1 MAKIIKFLCVC
12 LCIMIV
18 SCLTLSIANAE
29 ELPEEPTVEETT
41 SIIGQ
46 TYTYVEDKNY
56 TFTILDETQVEVVAT
71 DKIDKEQSVTII
83 MQYTYIDDILTV
95 SMLEEI
101 IGEFVIEENNTLS
114 MYAPPK
120 VEEETNTDNPEVIY
134 PCSVSLS
141 EVKNGTITFSKT
153 EGEIGEIIEV
163 YNTPALLYDLIEIT
177 ANGVVLTPDEYGV
190 YSFVLVEGEN
200 IVTAK
205 FEVSDEKLQQVADLL
220 NKAKEGNWEEIFTV
234 SNLMQLISWL
244 ITLGCSSGFFVTLY
258 KSKKFKE
265 LTPQEIARKVDE
277 KINSVLDERLATFLK
292 DVFGPFTE
300 NMLQKFSG
308 MENST
313 KTMVRCFILM
323 QENTPESRLA
333 ILNELNN
340 LNNNETGQLTLQVK
354 NLIAEEVRKQE
365 EQSKA
370 LNETIEN
377 LKTETSTNVTHL

>member
-1 MAKIIKFLCVC
+1 MAKIIKFLCI
-12 LCIMIV
+12 LFCIV
-18 SCLTLSIANAE
+18 LTGTFALVNVNAE
-29 ELPEEPTVEETT
+29 ETEQEEPVEPEYVEEVFTYYEGERVYT
-41 SIIGQ
+41 YIIFNEQQARCIITMGENDSTELLM
-46 TYTYVEDKNY
+46 TYTYENEILAFY
-56 TFTILDETQVEVVAT
+56 MLGEQLGSFTIGENN
-71 DKIDKEQSVTII
+71 
-83 MQYTYIDDILTV
+83 ILE
-95 SMLEEI
+95 LYEEP
-101 IGEFVIEENNTLS
+101 VIEL
-114 MYAPPK
+114 
-120 VEEETNTDNPEVIY
+120 

>member
-1 MAKIIKFLCVC
+1 MAKIIKL
-12 LCIMIV
+12 LCILFCIV
-18 SCLTLSIANAE
+18 LTGTFALVNVNAE
-29 ELPEEPTVEETT
+29 ETEQEEPVEPEYVEEVFTYYEGERVYT
-41 SIIGQ
+41 YIIFNEQQARCIITMGENDSTELLM
-46 TYTYVEDKNY
+46 TYTYENEILTFY
-56 TFTILDETQVEVVAT
+56 MLGEQLGSFTIGENN
-71 DKIDKEQSVTII
+71 
-83 MQYTYIDDILTV
+83 ILE
-95 SMLEEI
+95 LYEEP
-101 IGEFVIEENNTLS
+101 VIEF
-114 MYAPPK
+114 
-120 VEEETNTDNPEVIY
+120 

-200 IVTAK
+200 VVTAK

>member
-1 MAKIIKFLCVC
+1 MAKIIKL
-12 LCIMIV
+12 LCILFCIV
-18 SCLTLSIANAE
+18 LTGTFALVNVNAE
-29 ELPEEPTVEETT
+29 ETEQEEPVEPEYVEEVF
-41 SIIGQ
+41 
-46 TYTYVEDKNY
+46 TYYEGERV
-56 TFTILDETQVEVVAT
+56 
-71 DKIDKEQSVTII
+71 
-83 MQYTYIDDILTV
+83 YTYIIFNEQQARCIITMGENDSTELLMTYIYENEILTFY
-95 SMLEEI
+95 MLGEQLGSFT
-101 IGEFVIEENNTLS
+101 IGENNILELYEEPVIDEPVIEF
-114 MYAPPK
+114 
-120 VEEETNTDNPEVIY
+120 

-190 YSFVLVEGEN
+190 YSFILVEGEN